1 MKLPYFIIIGEKDIE
16 ENKITLENRDSGES
30 KQISLEELKEI
41 FEKEN
46 K

>member
-16 ENKITLENRDSGES
+16 KNKITLENRDSGES